1 MKNKIFELYKPESL
15 KDFLE
20 FYKAN
25 PEEKFVYVAQQP
37 PANINMSRWLL
48 CDIDKF
54 FFRIIF
60 IKR

>member
-25 PEEKFVYVAQQP
+25 PEERFVYVAQQP
-37 PANINMSRWLL
+37 PANINMRTN
-48 CDIDKF
+48 
-54 FFRIIF
+54 RIF
-60 IKR
+60 C